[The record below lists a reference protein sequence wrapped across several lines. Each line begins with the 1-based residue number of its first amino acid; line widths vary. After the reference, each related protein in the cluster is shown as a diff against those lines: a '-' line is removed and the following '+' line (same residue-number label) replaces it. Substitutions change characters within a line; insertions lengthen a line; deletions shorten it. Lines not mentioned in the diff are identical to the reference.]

1 MPLLDKAVFQQQA
14 GLVTKE
20 VTPTRADQPRWA
32 NAMESIQNGYG
43 KGSKTQRELAGFCI
57 FAIRRELCSFG
68 IREGALLL
76 RDLSDESL
84 RVAPVTQR
92 AS

>member
-1 MPLLDKAVFQQQA
+1 MVMPAPIVMIPA
-14 GLVTKE
+14 TVVVIPAPIVGIPPIVIIPS
-20 VTPTRADQPRWA
+20 PTVVAIPNPPVGIAIPECTR
-32 NAMESIQNGYG
+32 N
-43 KGSKTQRELAGFCI
+43 LA
-57 FAIRRELCSFG
+57 RELCSFG